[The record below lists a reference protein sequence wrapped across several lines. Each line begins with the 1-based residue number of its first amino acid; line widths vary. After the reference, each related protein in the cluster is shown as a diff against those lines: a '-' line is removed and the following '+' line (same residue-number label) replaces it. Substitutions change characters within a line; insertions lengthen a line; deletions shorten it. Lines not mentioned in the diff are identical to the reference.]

1 MDMVNRPPHYT
12 QHPSGIECIE
22 VARVMG
28 FVLGNAFKY
37 AWRYRL
43 KNNALEDI
51 NKALFYTEYYI
62 EHMPPFAEYNYWE
75 RQRRRRL
82 ASAVP
87 FGPVRRVETG
97 GNLALIYLFDGWRLN
112 SRELLLLAAE
122 ALQEVRVEVVRGRLA
137 YETTR
142 RSTASPTSGVHEGT
156 GK

>member
-51 NKALFYTEYYI
+51 NKALFYV
-62 EHMPPFAEYNYWE
+62 EHYLDNMPPFAGYDYFE

-82 ASAVP
+82 ANAVP
-87 FGPVRRVETG
+87 FDAVRRVEKG
-97 GNLALIYLFDGWRLN
+97 GNWALIYLFDGWRLN
-112 SRELLLLAAE
+112 SRELLLLAVTY
-122 ALQEVRVEVVRGRLA
+122 LQEARVEVVRERLA
-137 YETTR
+137 YEKTHR
-142 RSTASPTSGVHEGT
+142 VAASSSSGVYERAGE
-156 GK
+156 